1 MKTRLKKEDVVAWI
15 RGFEAAREAER
26 DLVRGEAVDPAR
38 SVAVGLSLIE
48 FARRC
53 GGGAFTRDQVRDDEV
68 QAVRE
73 RWAKLRRA
81 HTS

>member
-26 DLVRGEAVDPAR
+26 DLVRGAAVDPER
-38 SVAVGLSLIE
+38 SVALGLALIE
-48 FARRC
+48 FARQH
-53 GGGAFTRDQVRDDEV
+53 GGNAFQRERAWDDDVR
-68 QAVRE
+68 AVRE

-81 HTS
+81 YES